1 MKYKVGDKVT
11 NGEGQQGEVISV
23 KGEAPLSVLV
33 LYRIDVGDIVD
44 SYTKKG
50 WYTAIGPQGNLDLV
64 RPPKRKKM
72 VRWAVVSDHAVVHV
86 RGTIALHTSKEAA
99 EVWRDREYS
108 AFKVVKVKI

>member
-1 MKYKVGDKVT
+1 MKYNVGDKVV
-11 NGEGQQGEVISV
+11 NGEGLEGEVISV

-64 RPPKRKKM
+64 LPPKRKKL
-72 VRWAVVSDHAVVHV
+72 VRWGVVNWDQEWVLGLW
-86 RGTIALHTSKEAA
+86 RTPGEA
-99 EVWRDREYS
+99 ESSRDMYHPDCE
-108 AFKVVKVKI
+108 VVKVKI